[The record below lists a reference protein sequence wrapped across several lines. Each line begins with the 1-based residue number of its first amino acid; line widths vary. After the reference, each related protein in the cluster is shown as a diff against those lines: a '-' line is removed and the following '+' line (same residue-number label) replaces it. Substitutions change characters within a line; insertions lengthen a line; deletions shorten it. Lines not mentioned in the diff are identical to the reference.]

1 MAHYY
6 CVLFDLDNT
15 LLDFNMAEQ
24 KALLQTLQD
33 AGIEASHHNMES
45 YRQINESLWKQLEKG
60 QMRRDKIASERFV
73 RFLKQNNLKGDA
85 LAMSRS
91 YHDNLALQGCT
102 MPDALEVVRELSEV
116 ATLAIASNGYEK
128 VQMSRLAASGLQG
141 YIEDSFISETLGVD
155 KPNRKF
161 FDLALSRLGVEQ
173 RAHVL
178 VVGDRLASDI
188 KGGENAGID
197 TCWYNPDGAPNGS
210 NATPTFEISQLT
222 ELYKIIMEEDEIERI
237 GIKNRKHSI

>member
-1 MAHYY
+1 MAQYY

-15 LLDFNMAEQ
+15 LLDFDMAEQ
-24 KALLQTLQD
+24 KALIQTLQD
-33 AGIEASHHNMES
+33 AGIETSHQNLEC
-45 YRQINESLWKQLEKG
+45 YREINESLWKQLEKG
-60 QMRRDKIASERFV
+60 QIRRDKIAVERFV
-73 RFLKQNNLKGDA
+73 RFLKQSNLEGDGV
-85 LAMSRS
+85 AMSRS

-116 ATLAIASNGYEK
+116 ATLAVASNGFEK

-141 YIEDSFISETLGVD
+141 YMEASYISEKLGVD

-161 FDLALSRLGVEQ
+161 FDLALSDLGVEQ

-188 KGGENAGID
+188 KGGENAGIA
-197 TCWYNPDGAPNGS
+197 TCWYNPDGAPRTGD
-210 NATPTFEISQLT
+210 ATPTYEISQLT